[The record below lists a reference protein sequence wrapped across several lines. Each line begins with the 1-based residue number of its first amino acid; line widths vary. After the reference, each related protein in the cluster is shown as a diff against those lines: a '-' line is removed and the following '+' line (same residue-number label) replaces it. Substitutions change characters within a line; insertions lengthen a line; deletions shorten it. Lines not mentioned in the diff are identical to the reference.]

1 MFRSLVVRQIR
12 IDMEMMG
19 QTEKEKGRK
28 EGGKERKGVLRRVF
42 SSKISVIVPDCSY
55 CLTTYTYN
63 KSTDV
68 LKM

>member
-28 EGGKERKGVLRRVF
+28 EGGKERKGVLRRVI
-42 SSKISVIVPDCSY
+42 SSKISVIVPDC